1 MAINLNVDKY
11 GAQFQEFVD
20 LATRNADENM
30 VVCVSEDRNKTQE
43 ENRQEFENRL
53 LGIDGTP
60 RTITAK
66 TDGDS
71 KGKVWRD
78 GDSLAFT
85 IPATWRAGM
94 TDSVCLLDARSASG
108 TIPATLTLAQDDG
121 SALSS
126 NFLRTYGGRV
136 VLNFTLGTQILFR

>member
-1 MAINLNVDKY
+1 MAIDLNVNKY
-11 GAQFQEFVD
+11 GAQFSAFVD
-20 LATRNADENM
+20 FAKKATDENM

-78 GDSLAFT
+78 GDSK
-85 IPATWRAGM
+85 R
-94 TDSVCLLDARSASG
+94 
-108 TIPATLTLAQDDG
+108 
-121 SALSS
+121 
-126 NFLRTYGGRV
+126 
-136 VLNFTLGTQILFR
+136 LNQVT